1 MVTPKGKRI
10 MSDHQLDAAEHPIT
24 QFASQPAEAQQSHAD
39 GPAAT
44 GHPWL
49 RLQQTRGNRFVQRV
63 MAMLQAAQGP
73 TEAPEGIEEAIQQ
86 RRGRGQPLD
95 HAVRKQMETSIGADF
110 GDVGVHTDAEADG
123 LNRSLHARAFT
134 TGRNIFFRQGAYD
147 PGTSGGRELLAHE
160 LTHVV
165 QQSGSAIRRKLVV
178 GQPGDAYEQ
187 EADAVARSVMQH
199 EDHGKVQRQPEEEK
213 EEEKEEETV
222 HRRAEGAPLQ
232 REAEEEEETTAQ
244 AKPEPYAVQ
253 RQEGNEEK
261 EEEPVQMQ
269 LESAAAQRQGEQEEQ
284 KDEAG

>member
-1 MVTPKGKRI
+1 

-24 QFASQPAEAQQSHAD
+24 QFASQPAELQQSHAD
-39 GPAAT
+39 GPAAA

-49 RLQQTRGNRFVQRV
+49 RLQQMRGNRFVQRV

-73 TEAPEGIEEAIQQ
+73 TEAPEGLEEAIQQ

-110 GDVGVHTDAEADG
+110 DDVGVHTDAEADG

-134 TGRNIFFRQGAYD
+134 TGRDIFFRQGAYD

-165 QQSGSAIRRKLVV
+165 QQGGSAIRRKLVV

-199 EDHGKVQRQPEEEK
+199 EDDGKVQRQPEEEK
-213 EEEKEEETV
+213 EEETV
-222 HRRAEGAPLQ
+222 HRRAEDAPLQ
-232 REAEEEEETTAQ
+232 READEEEETTAQ
-244 AKPEPYAVQ
+244 AKPEPDAVQ
-253 RQEGNEEK
+253 RQEENEEK

-269 LESAAAQRQGEQEEQ
+269 LEGAAAQRQGEQEEQ
-284 KDEAG
+284 QDETG